1 MGVIG
6 CLISMNTGG
15 GVSRLAASLLMTPRL
30 RLGWGGG
37 VMVVVVESAMPRR
50 LQICNPSGHGEGSQ
64 WEQWAA
70 AAVM

>member
-1 MGVIG
+1 MGAIG

-15 GVSRLAASLLMTPRL
+15 GVSRLAASLLMTL

-50 LQICNPSGHGEGSQ
+50 LQICNSSGRGEGSQ